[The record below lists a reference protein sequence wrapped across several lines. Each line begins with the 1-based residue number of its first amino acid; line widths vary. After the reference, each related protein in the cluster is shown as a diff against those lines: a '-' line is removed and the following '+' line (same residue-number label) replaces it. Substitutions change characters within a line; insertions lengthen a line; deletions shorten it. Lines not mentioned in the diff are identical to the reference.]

1 MYTISYISGPGPHA
15 YAPKYHPSY
24 IGRYRMHG
32 YSMMGLR
39 CSHASRFGI
48 PRPASRA
55 LKQLV
60 VDVAGRCD
68 IGRALLADG
77 SSQLVVYMYTDHTS
91 MHAGR
96 GSPAGGCAFPC
107 HLVCIIHPWGFM
119 DGLGEWL
126 HGLAAS
132 GADDQ
137 RIGRLIWIPLGWIGP
152 QVHPCMSSHP

>member
-1 MYTISYISGPGPHA
+1 
-15 YAPKYHPSY
+15 
-24 IGRYRMHG
+24 MHG

-96 GSPAGGCAFPC
+96 GSPAVPFPVTLFVLFT
-107 HLVCIIHPWGFM
+107 HGFV
-119 DGLGEWL
+119 DGLGERL